1 MNRLLNSNGAGF
13 HTFISMNKAFFLCF
27 LLSILAFSCTKKEAN
42 LTRKTSGEINTIAV
56 IIDDPLWNGEIG
68 DSIRNKFAS
77 PVIGLPEEE
86 PMFTINQYPV
96 KLLEGFA
103 MDNRA
108 ILVIKKES
116 KKSFT
121 IRKNQ
126 FATPQNSFHISGKT
140 VAEIVEFIEKY
151 SPKII
156 QSIQQGEILESQRI
170 QTKSALLFS
179 MIKKQFHVSLQVPS
193 EFELV
198 MQKSNFIWLKKNS
211 SSGSSNLLVYQ
222 LPLTIIKHNAV
233 SSSIQIMR
241 DSIGKYIEGTEP
253 STHMINDKGYTPYF
267 FKTKLDNQL
276 TYETRGTW
284 QLQNDY
290 MSGPYINYT
299 IIDFPNKRVLV
310 LEGFCYSPS
319 KEKRNSMH
327 ELDAIM
333 QSVHL
338 FKNNTFTPHKH

>member
-1 MNRLLNSNGAGF
+1 MNRFSNSIGAGF
-13 HTFISMNKAFFLCF
+13 HRFILMNKSYFLCF
-27 LLSILAFSCTKKEAN
+27 LLSILAFSCTKKEVN

-56 IIDDPLWNGEIG
+56 IIDDQFWNGEIG

-86 PMFTINQYPV
+86 PIFTINQYPV

-103 MDNRA
+103 TDNRA

-140 VAEIVEFIEKY
+140 VAEIVELIEKY

-156 QSIQQGEILESQRI
+156 QSIQQGEIAESQRI
-170 QTKSALLFS
+170 KTKSPLLLS
-179 MIKKQFHVSLQVPS
+179 MIKKRFHVSLQVPS

-198 MQKSNFIWLKKNS
+198 LEKSNFIWLKKNS
-211 SSGSSNLLVYQ
+211 SGGSNNLLVYQ
-222 LPLTIIKHNAV
+222 LPLTIIKQNAV

-299 IIDFPNKRVLV
+299 IVDFPNKRVLV
-310 LEGFCYSPS
+310 LEGFCYSPT
-319 KEKRNSMH
+319 KEKRDSMH

-338 FKNNTFTPHKH
+338 FKNNTFTPQKN